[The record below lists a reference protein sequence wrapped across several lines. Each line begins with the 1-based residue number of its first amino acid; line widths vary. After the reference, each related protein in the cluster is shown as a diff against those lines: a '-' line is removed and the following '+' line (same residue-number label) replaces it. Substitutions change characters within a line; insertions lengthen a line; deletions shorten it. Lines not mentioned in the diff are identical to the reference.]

1 MDRFRAILFEA
12 FLWLSVVGYGTLMRL
27 LAPALSRPRLTSIGL
42 HWQRMVLWALR
53 RLCGI
58 DHRVRG
64 RVHLLAGRGQI
75 ILSNHQSAWETIAL
89 GHILPMPQT
98 WVMKQELLRI
108 PFFGWALSLFDPIA
122 IDRSAGR
129 QAMKQLL
136 AVGAERLARRHCL
149 VIFPEGTRVTLG
161 VSKRFG
167 LGGALLAERTGAPVV
182 PIAHN
187 AGCFWGRRPLR
198 KRAGTI
204 DVVIGPPIETQGLS
218 AQEINRQAEQ
228 WIRTTTQTLVESAV
242 GSALA
247 TQGRGARAEQSSS

>member
-12 FLWLSVVGYGTLMRL
+12 FLWLSVVGYGALMRL
-27 LAPALSRPRLTSIGL
+27 LALGLSRPQLISIGL
-42 HWQRMVLWALR
+42 HWQRVVLWALR

-58 DHRVRG
+58 DHRIG
-64 RVHLLAGRGQI
+64 GQVHLLKGRGQI

-136 AVGAERLARRHCL
+136 AVGAERLERGHSV
-149 VIFPEGTRVTLG
+149 VIFPEGTRVAPG

-167 LGGALLAERTGAPVV
+167 LGGALLAERTGAPIV

-187 AGCFWGRRPLR
+187 AGCFWERQPLR

-218 AQEINRQAEQ
+218 AQEINQRVER
-228 WIRTTTQTLVESAV
+228 WIRTTSHALVAGAI
-242 GSALA
+242 GSAPA
-247 TQGRGARAEQSSS
+247 RQGQGTRAEQSSS